1 MPVGA
6 QRRADLAAWYGGSRR
21 GAWVSVTN
29 GQEAQVTRGA
39 AALGPVPEASVTRP
53 LRHRDRT
60 LAVPPVVTLAVMLR
74 GITTRSSCRDESAAL
89 SAADRC
95 IPQLPRMP
103 GRVDAVHDF
112 YYLLL
117 WPAVYFAGTG
127 ELRARLRS
135 AIAVAGAAPGSAVI
149 GRLGAAWRCGA

>member
-1 MPVGA
+1 MPVGL
-6 QRRADLAAWYGGSRR
+6 QRR

-29 GQEAQVTRGA
+29 RQEAQVTRGA
-39 AALGPVPEASVTRP
+39 AALGPVPEVSVTRP

-60 LAVPPVVTLAVMLR
+60 LAVPSIVTLAVMLR
-74 GITTRSSCRDESAAL
+74 GITTPSSRHDESATL
-89 SAADRC
+89 SAADRS

-112 YYLLL
+112 YYVLL

-127 ELRARLRS
+127 ELHTRLRS
-135 AIAVAGAAPGSAVI
+135 AIAVVGAASGIAVI
-149 GRLGAAWRCGA
+149 GRLGAAWWCGA